1 MKNGWKLPRGVPIRS
16 VLCVAISTLIAVP
29 VLIVAVFFQTTMRG
43 KLTSATFDN
52 ASFYMENYIGG
63 IENNFKK
70 VFNIIYYIHSSEAV
84 SLRLDAGEDLTGMD
98 LKDTERYVNGVLFSD
113 RDISTSFF
121 NGAYIIQPSGNCQSI
136 QYYDYRTEVI
146 ERYQKVYR
154 ESFDSTQRF
163 FLVPPSGQ
171 SEYMYLVHELIDIK
185 NWRSAGKI
193 IIELRPEA
201 LLDAEYL
208 TYTYPESKLYLYDSS
223 GKIFFSNAAAS
234 GGYIQ
239 NILGP
244 DFLETG
250 ECREELERAYF
261 LQGRKIPGQDLY
273 MMLLTSRAAVFR
285 GLDHM
290 MFLFYLIALCT
301 LTFGIALAVIMARH
315 VTRPLDD
322 LVHHL
327 NAFAGSNFSIRM
339 PPQQYEEL
347 AALATSFNKM
357 ADELEYVVFDV
368 YETSLQNIETE
379 LILLQTQT
387 ERDFDC
393 DILARIGALAE
404 ENGLDAL
411 RVTIG
416 NLERLIANS
425 VVFKG
430 RDRVHVR
437 EELEYVRFYLDLQ
450 KTRFEDRLNYTI
462 SVESDELLDVMIPKL
477 LLQPVVENSVVHG
490 LEKKRGA
497 GHVSIMIWEEV
508 DEICFKVTDDG
519 AGFDVKKLDDAPA
532 ESAQKKHSHI
542 ALRNIRKR
550 LLLLYGEEY
559 AMQIKSRPG
568 AGTEVFI
575 HIPLTEQAKGKEDV

>member
-1 MKNGWKLPRGVPIRS
+1 
-16 VLCVAISTLIAVP
+16 
-29 VLIVAVFFQTTMRG
+29 
-43 KLTSATFDN
+43 
-52 ASFYMENYIGG
+52 
-63 IENNFKK
+63 
-70 VFNIIYYIHSSEAV
+70 
-84 SLRLDAGEDLTGMD
+84 
-98 LKDTERYVNGVLFSD
+98 
-113 RDISTSFF
+113 
-121 NGAYIIQPSGNCQSI
+121 
-136 QYYDYRTEVI
+136 
-146 ERYQKVYR
+146 
-154 ESFDSTQRF
+154 
-163 FLVPPSGQ
+163 
-171 SEYMYLVHELIDIK
+171 
-185 NWRSAGKI
+185 
-193 IIELRPEA
+193 
-201 LLDAEYL
+201 
-208 TYTYPESKLYLYDSS
+208 
-223 GKIFFSNAAAS
+223 
-234 GGYIQ
+234 
-239 NILGP
+239 
-244 DFLETG
+244 
-250 ECREELERAYF
+250 
-261 LQGRKIPGQDLY
+261 
-273 MMLLTSRAAVFR
+273 MMLLTRRAAVFR

-347 AALATSFNKM
+347 AALATPFNKM
-357 ADELEYVVFDV
+357 ADELEYAVFDV

-508 DEICFKVTDDG
+508 DEICFKAVSYTHL
-519 AGFDVKKLDDAPA
+519 DVY
-532 ESAQKKHSHI
+532 
-542 ALRNIRKR
+542 KR
-550 LLLLYGEEY
+550 QSQYSVGRH
-559 AMQIKSRPG
+559 AS
-568 AGTEVFI
+568 
-575 HIPLTEQAKGKEDV
+575 

>member
-1 MKNGWKLPRGVPIRS
+1 
-16 VLCVAISTLIAVP
+16 
-29 VLIVAVFFQTTMRG
+29 
-43 KLTSATFDN
+43 
-52 ASFYMENYIGG
+52 
-63 IENNFKK
+63 
-70 VFNIIYYIHSSEAV
+70 
-84 SLRLDAGEDLTGMD
+84 
-98 LKDTERYVNGVLFSD
+98 
-113 RDISTSFF
+113 
-121 NGAYIIQPSGNCQSI
+121 
-136 QYYDYRTEVI
+136 
-146 ERYQKVYR
+146 
-154 ESFDSTQRF
+154 
-163 FLVPPSGQ
+163 
-171 SEYMYLVHELIDIK
+171 
-185 NWRSAGKI
+185 
-193 IIELRPEA
+193 
-201 LLDAEYL
+201 
-208 TYTYPESKLYLYDSS
+208 
-223 GKIFFSNAAAS
+223 
-234 GGYIQ
+234 
-239 NILGP
+239 
-244 DFLETG
+244 
-250 ECREELERAYF
+250 
-261 LQGRKIPGQDLY
+261 
-273 MMLLTSRAAVFR
+273 
-285 GLDHM
+285 
-290 MFLFYLIALCT
+290 
-301 LTFGIALAVIMARH
+301 MARQ

-519 AGFDVKKLDDAPA
+519 AGFDVKKLDDVPA
-532 ESAQKKHSHI
+532 EGAQKKHSHI

-575 HIPLTEQAKGKEDV
+575 HIPLAEQAKGTEDA